1 MSSDG
6 VTRISVEISGSE
18 ISFETGRMAK
28 QASGA
33 VVVRQ
38 GDTMVLC
45 TAVAGSV
52 RDVDF
57 LPLTVDVE
65 ERMYASGKI
74 PGSFFK
80 REGRPGEKGTL
91 TARMIDRPIRPLFP
105 KEWRYDTQL
114 VAIPLSIDHEH
125 PYDILAMNGASTAL
139 MISDI
144 PLPTPVGAVRIGKI
158 DGNFVVNPNEADLL
172 ADSENASDLD
182 LIVAGTEEAIL
193 MVEAGANEIPEAEIL
208 DALDIA
214 HAEIKKLCALQRELA
229 EKVGKE
235 KKVFETIG
243 VDAAVLD
250 AIRSSHGSA
259 LEAATQVEDK
269 LDRQDATKA
278 VEQQILEQHAP
289 AAGESASEDQLV
301 EAKQKRAAVQMAFDK
316 LEKSI
321 IRERIA
327 VDKKRPDGRGA
338 DEIRDISIEVGV
350 TPRTHGSALFTRGQT
365 QALSVVAMGTL
376 KEEMRLDTL
385 GLETKKY
392 YWHHYN
398 FPPFSVGEAGRMGGV
413 KRRDIGHGAL
423 AERALAPMVPSIE
436 EFPYSIRVVS
446 DILES
451 NGSSSM
457 ASVCG
462 SSLSLMDAGVPI
474 KRPVAGIA
482 MGLIKEGEDYIV
494 LTDIAGVEDHLGDM
508 DFKVAGTER
517 GITALQMDI
526 KITGVTFDIL
536 RDALSQAKNA
546 RTFILGKMADTIGS
560 PREQLSQFAP
570 RIQTIQIDPSQ
581 IGLLIGKGGETIRGL
596 ADEFESQ
603 IDVNDDGQV
612 LIYSANGELGD
623 ALVERV
629 RVMMKE
635 VEVGDEYVGKVVK
648 TTTFGAF
655 IELSKGTDGLLH
667 ISNVSPGQRVESV
680 EDVLN
685 KGDEINVR
693 VVEVDRERGRIGL
706 RLADDPDIAGKSVEE
721 LAGVGTGGG
730 AGAGADVRR
739 ATAVGATGR
748 SVTAAPGDRAATA
761 AERSAAAP
769 APDNH
774 AGFRRASG
782 HRARAQRALGGARLL
797 DRHRIGRRVRRPG
810 GHLAPA
816 RAHAVS
822 RHRALRLAG
831 DRPDLRRDGRR
842 GQRGHRQGIDVAV
855 HARAR
860 RPSAARLRGDGR
872 HGLPSALRRAGDR
885 ARGRARGDRDVR
897 RRPAGQGLRR
907 ARRGRVRRAPAR
919 ARGDR
924 HRGGRRRRLARAAG
938 GLPRGALRAAE
949 PRHRRRRLARA
960 RRARADGDDARSS
973 ARAGLQR
980 PAGGR
985 RAFAPGF
992 ERTGLRAPRALRGEG
1007 HRAVPRMRRRR
1018 RAGARG
1024 RAALCAARARRR
1036 ARRDVLLAAVPGGA
1050 RAPWPRLL
1058 GLLLLQ
1064 PLRALR
1070 RDRPVRGHAP
1080 GQPRRRRS
1088 R

>member
-1 MSSDG
+1 MSSDA
-6 VTRISVEISGSE
+6 VTRVSVEISGSE

-45 TAVAGSV
+45 TAVAGSL

-114 VAIPLSIDHEH
+114 VAIPLSIDHVH
-125 PYDILAMNGASTAL
+125 PYDILAMNGASAAL

-158 DGNFVVNPNEADLL
+158 DGNFVINPNEADMLPD
-172 ADSENASDLD
+172 AETPSDLD

-214 HAEIKKLCALQRELA
+214 HAEIKKICALQRELA
-229 EKVGKE
+229 AKVGKE
-235 KKVFETIG
+235 KKVFEAIK
-243 VDAAVLD
+243 VDPAILD
-250 AIRSSHGSA
+250 AIRASHGSA
-259 LEAATQVEDK
+259 LDAATQVEDK
-269 LDRQDATKA
+269 LERQDATRETEA
-278 VEQQILEQHAP
+278 AILEHHAP
-289 AAGESASEDQLV
+289 AAPEGASEHELLA
-301 EAKQKRAAVQMAFDK
+301 AKEKRAAVQMAFDK

-327 VDKKRPDGRGA
+327 VHKKRPDGRGEN
-338 DEIRDISIEVGV
+338 EIRDISIEVGV

-482 MGLIKEGEDYIV
+482 MGLIKEGDDYIV

-536 RDALSQAKNA
+536 RDALSQAKEA
-546 RTFILGKMADTIGS
+546 RTFILGKMADVIKT

-596 ADEFESQ
+596 SEEFESQ

-612 LIYSANGELGD
+612 LVYSANGELGD

-629 RVMMKE
+629 RMMMKE

-655 IELSKGTDGLLH
+655 IELAKGTDGLLH
-667 ISNVSPGQRVESV
+667 ISNVSPGQRVEAV

-706 RLADDPDIAGKSVEE
+706 RLADDPDIAGKTVEE

-730 AGAGADVRR
+730 GGGGGSRPPRDGGSRN
-739 ATAVGATGR
+739 GR
-748 SVTAAPGDRAATA
+748 SDRG
-761 AERSAAAP
+761 P
-769 APDNH
+769 
-774 AGFRRASG
+774 
-782 HRARAQRALGGARLL
+782 
-797 DRHRIGRRVRRPG
+797 
-810 GHLAPA
+810 
-816 RAHAVS
+816 
-822 RHRALRLAG
+822 
-831 DRPDLRRDGRR
+831 RRDGER
-842 GQRGHRQGIDVAV
+842 GSG
-855 HARAR
+855 
-860 RPSAARLRGDGR
+860 RPR
-872 HGLPSALRRAGDR
+872 HG
-885 ARGRARGDRDVR
+885 RD
-897 RRPAGQGLRR
+897 
-907 ARRGRVRRAPAR
+907 
-919 ARGDR
+919 
-924 HRGGRRRRLARAAG
+924 
-938 GLPRGALRAAE
+938 
-949 PRHRRRRLARA
+949 
-960 RRARADGDDARSS
+960 
-973 ARAGLQR
+973 
-980 PAGGR
+980 
-985 RAFAPGF
+985 
-992 ERTGLRAPRALRGEG
+992 
-1007 HRAVPRMRRRR
+1007 
-1018 RAGARG
+1018 
-1024 RAALCAARARRR
+1024 
-1036 ARRDVLLAAVPGGA
+1036 
-1050 RAPWPRLL
+1050 
-1058 GLLLLQ
+1058 
-1064 PLRALR
+1064 
-1070 RDRPVRGHAP
+1070 
-1080 GQPRRRRS
+1080 
-1088 R
+1088 

>member
-1 MSSDG
+1 MSSDA
-6 VTRISVEISGSE
+6 VTRVSVEIAGSE
-18 ISFETGRMAK
+18 MSFETGRMAK

-38 GDTMVLC
+38 GDTMVLA

-65 ERMYASGKI
+65 ERMYAAGKI

-105 KEWRYDTQL
+105 KDWRYDTQL
-114 VAIPLSIDHEH
+114 VAIPMSIDHVH
-125 PYDILAMNGASTAL
+125 PYDILAMNGASAAL

-158 DGNFVVNPNEADLL
+158 DGNFVVNPPEPGLQPDAEDGGS
-172 ADSENASDLD
+172 ALD

-214 HAEIKKLCALQRELA
+214 HAEIKKLCALQRDLA
-229 EKVGKE
+229 AKVGKE
-235 KKVFETIG
+235 KKVFVPVE
-243 VDAAVLD
+243 VDPQLLEQ
-250 AIRSSHGSA
+250 IRSSHGA
-259 LEAATQVEDK
+259 QLDAATQVEDK
-269 LDRQDATKA
+269 LERQEATKA
-278 VEQQILEQHAP
+278 AEAAVLEHYAP
-289 AAGESASEDQLV
+289 ASPESATEAQLV
-301 EAKQKRAAVQMAFDK
+301 EAKARRSAVQLAFDK
-316 LEKSI
+316 LEKQI

-327 VDKKRPDGRGA
+327 VHKKRPDGRSEN
-338 DEIRDISIEVGV
+338 EIRDITIEVGV
-350 TPRTHGSALFTRGQT
+350 LPRTHGSALFTRGQT

-376 KEEMRLDTL
+376 KEEMRIDTL

-423 AERALAPMVPSIE
+423 AERALAPMVPTIE
-436 EFPYSIRVVS
+436 QFPYSIRVVS

-462 SSLSLMDAGVPI
+462 SSLALMDAGVPI

-482 MGLIKEGEDYIV
+482 MGLIKEGDDYVV

-536 RDALSQAKNA
+536 RDALAQAKEA
-546 RTFILGKMADTIGS
+546 RTFILGKMADTIGT
-560 PREQLSQFAP
+560 PREQLSQYAP

-612 LIYSANGELGD
+612 LIYSANGDLGD
-623 ALVERV
+623 ALVERI
-629 RVMMKE
+629 RMMMKE
-635 VEVGDEYVGKVVK
+635 VEVGDEYDGKVVK

-655 IELSKGTDGLLH
+655 IELAKGTDGLLH
-667 ISNVSPGQRVESV
+667 ISNVSPGSRVETV

-685 KGDEINVR
+685 KGDEVKVR

-706 RLADDPDIAGKSVEE
+706 RLADDPDIAGKTVAE

-730 AGAGADVRR
+730 G
-739 ATAVGATGR
+739 GR
-748 SVTAAPGDRAATA
+748 
-761 AERSAAAP
+761 
-769 APDNH
+769 
-774 AGFRRASG
+774 
-782 HRARAQRALGGARLL
+782 GG
-797 DRHRIGRRVRRPG
+797 
-810 GHLAPA
+810 
-816 RAHAVS
+816 
-822 RHRALRLAG
+822 
-831 DRPDLRRDGRR
+831 RDG
-842 GQRGHRQGIDVAV
+842 GE
-855 HARAR
+855 R
-860 RPSAARLRGDGR
+860 RPSSNGRDRSERSDRGPRREGGGGAGGPGRGSGRPR
-872 HGLPSALRRAGDR
+872 HGR
-885 ARGRARGDRDVR
+885 DRD
-897 RRPAGQGLRR
+897 
-907 ARRGRVRRAPAR
+907 
-919 ARGDR
+919 
-924 HRGGRRRRLARAAG
+924 
-938 GLPRGALRAAE
+938 
-949 PRHRRRRLARA
+949 
-960 RRARADGDDARSS
+960 
-973 ARAGLQR
+973 
-980 PAGGR
+980 
-985 RAFAPGF
+985 
-992 ERTGLRAPRALRGEG
+992 
-1007 HRAVPRMRRRR
+1007 
-1018 RAGARG
+1018 
-1024 RAALCAARARRR
+1024 
-1036 ARRDVLLAAVPGGA
+1036 
-1050 RAPWPRLL
+1050 
-1058 GLLLLQ
+1058 
-1064 PLRALR
+1064 
-1070 RDRPVRGHAP
+1070 
-1080 GQPRRRRS
+1080 
-1088 R
+1088 

>member
-1 MSSDG
+1 MSSDA
-6 VTRISVEISGSE
+6 VTRVSVEIAGSE

-45 TAVAGSV
+45 TAVAGGI
-52 RDVDF
+52 RDTDF
-57 LPLTVDVE
+57 MPLTVDVE
-65 ERMYASGKI
+65 ERMYAAGKI

-105 KEWRYDTQL
+105 KDWRYDTQL
-114 VAIPLSIDHEH
+114 VAIPLSIDHVN
-125 PYDILAMNGASTAL
+125 PYDILAMNGASAAL

-158 DGNFVVNPNEADLL
+158 DGNFVVNPPEADLL
-172 ADSENASDLD
+172 PDAENESDLD
-182 LIVAGTEEAIL
+182 LIVAGTEDAIL

-214 HAEIKKLCALQRELA
+214 HAAIKKLCALQRDLA
-229 EKVGKE
+229 AKVGKE
-235 KKVFETIG
+235 KKVFAPIQ
-243 VDAAVLD
+243 VDTQLLEQVRA
-250 AIRSSHGSA
+250 SHGAA
-259 LEAATQVEDK
+259 LDAATQVEDK
-269 LDRQDATKA
+269 LERQDATKA
-278 VEQQILEQHAP
+278 VEEAILAQYGPSAP
-289 AAGESASEDQLV
+289 DGASDEQLV
-301 EAKQKRAAVQMAFDK
+301 TAKERRSAAQLAFDK

-327 VDKKRPDGRGA
+327 VHKKRPDGRSEN
-338 DEIRDISIEVGV
+338 EIRDITIEVGV

-376 KEEMRLDTL
+376 KEEMRIDTL

-482 MGLIKEGEDYIV
+482 MGLIKEGDDYVV

-536 RDALSQAKNA
+536 RDALSQAKEA
-546 RTFILGKMADTIGS
+546 RTFILGKMAGVIQS

-596 ADEFESQ
+596 SDEFESQ

-629 RVMMKE
+629 RMMMKE

-655 IELSKGTDGLLH
+655 IELAKGTDGLLH
-667 ISNVSPGQRVESV
+667 ISNVSPGQRVDTV

-685 KGDEINVR
+685 KGDEVNVR

-706 RLADDPDIAGKSVEE
+706 RLSEDPDIAGKSVEE

-730 AGAGADVRR
+730 GGGGGGRPPR
-739 ATAVGATGR
+739 EGGSRNGR
-748 SVTAAPGDRAATA
+748 S
-761 AERSAAAP
+761 ERGP
-769 APDNH
+769 
-774 AGFRRASG
+774 
-782 HRARAQRALGGARLL
+782 
-797 DRHRIGRRVRRPG
+797 
-810 GHLAPA
+810 
-816 RAHAVS
+816 
-822 RHRALRLAG
+822 
-831 DRPDLRRDGRR
+831 RRDGER
-842 GQRGHRQGIDVAV
+842 GSG
-855 HARAR
+855 
-860 RPSAARLRGDGR
+860 RPR
-872 HGLPSALRRAGDR
+872 HG
-885 ARGRARGDRDVR
+885 RD
-897 RRPAGQGLRR
+897 
-907 ARRGRVRRAPAR
+907 
-919 ARGDR
+919 
-924 HRGGRRRRLARAAG
+924 
-938 GLPRGALRAAE
+938 
-949 PRHRRRRLARA
+949 
-960 RRARADGDDARSS
+960 
-973 ARAGLQR
+973 
-980 PAGGR
+980 
-985 RAFAPGF
+985 
-992 ERTGLRAPRALRGEG
+992 
-1007 HRAVPRMRRRR
+1007 
-1018 RAGARG
+1018 
-1024 RAALCAARARRR
+1024 
-1036 ARRDVLLAAVPGGA
+1036 
-1050 RAPWPRLL
+1050 
-1058 GLLLLQ
+1058 
-1064 PLRALR
+1064 
-1070 RDRPVRGHAP
+1070 
-1080 GQPRRRRS
+1080 
-1088 R
+1088 

>member
-1 MSSDG
+1 MSSDA
-6 VTRISVEISGSE
+6 VTRVSVEISGSE

-45 TAVAGSV
+45 TAVAGGI
-52 RDVDF
+52 RDTDF
-57 LPLTVDVE
+57 MPLTVDVE
-65 ERMYASGKI
+65 ERMYAAGKI

-105 KEWRYDTQL
+105 KDWRYDTQL
-114 VAIPLSIDHEH
+114 VAIPLSIDHVH
-125 PYDILAMNGASTAL
+125 PYDILAMNGASAAL
-139 MISDI
+139 MLSDI

-158 DGNFVVNPNEADLL
+158 DGNFVVNPEEPALL
-172 ADSENASDLD
+172 EDAENASDLD

-214 HAEIKKLCALQRELA
+214 HAEIKKLCALQRDLA
-229 EKVGKE
+229 AKAGKA
-235 KKVFETIG
+235 KKEFDPIQ
-243 VDAAVLD
+243 VDPQLLEQVRA
-250 AIRSSHGSA
+250 SHGA
-259 LEAATQVEDK
+259 KLDAATQVEDK
-269 LDRQDATKA
+269 LERQDATKA
-278 VEQQILEQHAP
+278 VEQEILEQYAP
-289 AAGESASEDQLV
+289 PAPEGAGEEQLV
-301 EAKQKRAAVQMAFDK
+301 AAKERRQAAQLVFDK

-327 VDKKRPDGRGA
+327 VHKKRPDGRSEN
-338 DEIRDISIEVGV
+338 EIRDITIEVGV

-385 GLETKKY
+385 GLETKKF

-436 EFPYSIRVVS
+436 DFPYSIRVVS

-482 MGLIKEGEDYIV
+482 MGLIKEGEDYVV

-536 RDALSQAKNA
+536 RDALSQAKEA
-546 RTFILGKMADTIGS
+546 RTYILGRMGEAIGG
-560 PREQLSQFAP
+560 PREQLSQYAP

-596 ADEFESQ
+596 SDEFESQ

-612 LIYSANGELGD
+612 LVYSANGELGD
-623 ALVERV
+623 ALVERITM
-629 RVMMKE
+629 MMKE

-655 IELSKGTDGLLH
+655 IELAKGTDGLLH
-667 ISNVSPGQRVESV
+667 ISNVSPGERVETV

-685 KGDEINVR
+685 KGDEVSVR

-730 AGAGADVRR
+730 GG
-739 ATAVGATGR
+739 GGR
-748 SVTAAPGDRAATA
+748 
-761 AERSAAAP
+761 E
-769 APDNH
+769 
-774 AGFRRASG
+774 
-782 HRARAQRALGGARLL
+782 
-797 DRHRIGRRVRRPG
+797 
-810 GHLAPA
+810 
-816 RAHAVS
+816 
-822 RHRALRLAG
+822 
-831 DRPDLRRDGRR
+831 
-842 GQRGHRQGIDVAV
+842 
-855 HARAR
+855 R
-860 RPSAARLRGDGR
+860 RPSSNGRDRSDRG
-872 HGLPSALRRAGDR
+872 P
-885 ARGRARGDRDVR
+885 
-897 RRPAGQGLRR
+897 
-907 ARRGRVRRAPAR
+907 RRGRD
-919 ARGDR
+919 GDR
-924 HRGGRRRRLARAAG
+924 GSGR
-938 GLPRGALRAAE
+938 
-949 PRHRRRRLARA
+949 PRH
-960 RRARADGDDARSS
+960 G
-973 ARAGLQR
+973 
-980 PAGGR
+980 
-985 RAFAPGF
+985 
-992 ERTGLRAPRALRGEG
+992 
-1007 HRAVPRMRRRR
+1007 
-1018 RAGARG
+1018 
-1024 RAALCAARARRR
+1024 
-1036 ARRDVLLAAVPGGA
+1036 
-1050 RAPWPRLL
+1050 
-1058 GLLLLQ
+1058 
-1064 PLRALR
+1064 
-1070 RDRPVRGHAP
+1070 RDRD
-1080 GQPRRRRS
+1080 
-1088 R
+1088 